1 MKRVG
6 YITDKDGRHITLLEA
21 MGDYGNVQKAYNK
34 ARKCKRHRK
43 DVLIFTKDKE
53 ENLDKVRE
61 DILNLAYE
69 PSEYHY
75 FKVYE
80 PKERQIMALPF
91 YDRVV
96 QHAIN
101 NVLEPIFD
109 KRFISQSYAC
119 RKGKGMHAASD
130 TLKEWLYEWNKYH
143 PDQPLYAIKA
153 DIHHY
158 FQSIDHAILKAE
170 IRKVIKDA
178 GVLALL
184 DRIIDHNGNMPDG
197 VGIPV
202 GNLTSQLF
210 ANIYLDALD
219 QFINSHSGKLGAD
232 SRLRRRRAERAGR
245 KFAIKR
251 KAGFMNMTIT
261 EFIEAAAHNKIIQLV
276 VLAIVC
282 DTVFGVLRAIKEKK
296 FNSCA
301 GIDGAIRKVGMLISL
316 VFMLAIDVL
325 IKINLIGFIPEQ
337 ARTYLGLDTVGVAEF
352 FALLYIAYEVVS
364 IFKNMALCGLPV
376 KKVWEKVR
384 EFLAKYTDEL
394 PDTDELDGD
403 STTGNVEE
411 HRTQER

>member
-1 MKRVG
+1 
-6 YITDKDGRHITLLEA
+6 
-21 MGDYGNVQKAYNK
+21 
-34 ARKCKRHRK
+34 
-43 DVLIFTKDKE
+43 
-53 ENLDKVRE
+53 
-61 DILNLAYE
+61 
-69 PSEYHY
+69 
-75 FKVYE
+75 
-80 PKERQIMALPF
+80 
-91 YDRVV
+91 
-96 QHAIN
+96 
-101 NVLEPIFD
+101 
-109 KRFISQSYAC
+109 
-119 RKGKGMHAASD
+119 
-130 TLKEWLYEWNKYH
+130 
-143 PDQPLYAIKA
+143 
-153 DIHHY
+153 
-158 FQSIDHAILKAE
+158 
-170 IRKVIKDA
+170 
-178 GVLALL
+178 
-184 DRIIDHNGNMPDG
+184 
-197 VGIPV
+197 
-202 GNLTSQLF
+202 
-210 ANIYLDALD
+210 
-219 QFINSHSGKLGAD
+219 
-232 SRLRRRRAERAGR
+232 
-245 KFAIKR
+245 
-251 KAGFMNMTIT
+251 MTIT

-301 GIDGAIRKVGMLISL
+301 GMLISL